1 MNDHLEGNHEGS
13 SDLSMVDGW
22 TAAGVLIKG

>member
-1 MNDHLEGNHEGS
+1 MDTGLITGS